1 MEKYLNLIGWF
12 TFADGRREFLS
23 TFKGGRI
30 DLALAV
36 MEHGEVVG
44 FSTEKQE
51 ADRLIKRHKLE
62 RLIKRP
68 MLKI

>member
-44 FSTEKQE
+44 FSTEK
-51 ADRLIKRHKLE
+51 
-62 RLIKRP
+62 
-68 MLKI
+68 

>member
-1 MEKYLNLIGWF
+1 MVGLIIKTRKEKEDSKMDKYLNLIGWF

-44 FSTEKQE
+44 FSTEK
-51 ADRLIKRHKLE
+51 
-62 RLIKRP
+62 
-68 MLKI
+68 